1 MFNILRRGG
10 LLIALIIVFLLF
22 YILVPQFRSFTN
34 LMNIIRSATVV
45 GLFAI
50 GLTVI
55 VNAGEFDLSFPA
67 VATVVAA
74 ISGVLLLSNGVSM
87 TITIII
93 SLLVGLIVGAI
104 NGGLIAYLGVPAF
117 IQTLGMWGLLTGIS
131 GYLTK
136 GADYYDPNWP
146 VSLSF
151 FGRGFIL
158 NIIPVPVIFFIIISI
173 FISIYIEFS
182 VSGRKLIAVGFN
194 DVASR
199 YLGINTKK
207 VKFTAYLI
215 SSLISTIAGIIALSL
230 LGQVSHLMVNGY
242 QLTAI
247 SAVFLGA
254 IFLRDGIPNVFGTII
269 ASLLLS
275 VISNGIIMIGAKWYA
290 SNILEGVVLIIAVGI
305 LALLKKGSLKS
316 VSI

>member
-1 MFNILRRGG
+1 MVNILRRGG
-10 LLIALIIVFLLF
+10 LLILLIFIFLFF
-22 YILVPQFRSFTN
+22 YILIPHFRSFNN
-34 LMNIIRSATVV
+34 LMNIIRSATIM

-67 VATVVAA
+67 VGTVVAA
-74 ISGVLLLSNGVSM
+74 ISGVVLLSNGVSM

-93 SLLVGLIVGAI
+93 SFLISLIIGAI
-104 NGGLIAYLGVPAF
+104 NGALIAYLKVPAF

-146 VSLSF
+146 ASLSF
-151 FGRGFIL
+151 FGRGFIF
-158 NIIPVPVIFFIIISI
+158 NIIPVPVIFFIVISI
-173 FISIYIEFS
+173 LISIYVEFTK
-182 VSGRKLIAVGFN
+182 SGRKLMAVGFN
-194 DVASR
+194 EIASR

-207 VKFTAYLI
+207 YKFNAYLI
-215 SSLISTIAGIIALSL
+215 SSLISAIAGIIALSSM
-230 LGQVSHLMVNGY
+230 GQISHLMVNGY

-254 IFLRDGIPNVFGTII
+254 IFLKDGIPNIIGTIV

-275 VISNGIIMIGAKWYA
+275 VISNGIIMIGSRWYA
-290 SNILEGVVLIIAVGI
+290 SNIVQGIVLIIAVGI